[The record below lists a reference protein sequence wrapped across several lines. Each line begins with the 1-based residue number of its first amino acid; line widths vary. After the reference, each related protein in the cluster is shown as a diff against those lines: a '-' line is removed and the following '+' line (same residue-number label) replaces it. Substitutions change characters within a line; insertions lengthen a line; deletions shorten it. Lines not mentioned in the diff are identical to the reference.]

1 MVDKDQCGLIHPK
14 YHLRFHTGIQK
25 ENICYARID
34 KLKVFRQEYSI
45 MERILLLIKA
55 AIS

>member
-1 MVDKDQCGLIHPK
+1 MVDKDQCGLIHLK

-45 MERILLLIKA
+45 MESILLLIKA